1 MRGRDVRRSE
11 WHHVWNLYRSS
22 IIIFMMCQNFYNSE
36 KNIVLIIRQ
45 SEYFIICYLHKSH
58 FIMMQQVSGIYTET
72 LYNYSESS
80 QLWTP
85 SWCESSKVIMRQW
98 QPNEGV
104 FPVLTWPWVT
114 PGDWNR
120 FLQTSSPRIPC
131 IMQLLAPHHLLLASS
146 DPIIIPGPL
155 STFWS
160 IIYKWPV
167 KLRSGGFWMMD
178 LRAHLKSCREVR
190 APRIT
195 GIMPLKNSQD
205 IPMTKMGNITVK
217 KSEFQS
223 VNLVISKLT
232 AMFLVTPPSSYP
244 RNSNSWFFLISGM
257 SITVT
262 GLLHWISFLFSL
274 KHLTEYSEHSVV
286 IKNILKTEKWLPSGP
301 SVTRIH

>member
-1 MRGRDVRRSE
+1 MGPRVNRPLWPIRGWYWANWPMRGRDVRRSE

-36 KNIVLIIRQ
+36 KNIVLITRQ

-120 FLQTSSPRIPC
+120 FLKTSSPRIPC

-167 KLRSGGFWMMD
+167 KLWSGGFWMMD
-178 LRAHLKSCREVR
+178 LRAHLKSCREVASAR
-190 APRIT
+190 HHWHHASKKLAGHTNDQNGKYYCQKVRIS
-195 GIMPLKNSQD
+195 ISQSCH
-205 IPMTKMGNITVK
+205 I
-217 KSEFQS
+217 
-223 VNLVISKLT
+223 
-232 AMFLVTPPSSYP
+232 
-244 RNSNSWFFLISGM
+244 
-257 SITVT
+257 
-262 GLLHWISFLFSL
+262 
-274 KHLTEYSEHSVV
+274 
-286 IKNILKTEKWLPSGP
+286 
-301 SVTRIH
+301 